1 MLKEEFIA
9 RTGYTPTDAEYAA
22 IEEDYYAF
30 DGDKDAYCK
39 AFDVKAFTSQ
49 SFNIRAEITRRAH
62 QIEELNET
70 VSELRRQ
77 NEDLKKER
85 AALIDRLDEEQEWQ
99 LYDKG
104 GTQID
109 QQRYEDLVLLGRGLS
124 DDEAKAFIHRECGF
138 DISMIEIV
146 REAAI
151 MEINRHHQTR
161 VAVMRKRE
169 PHYESSDW
177 NYVRFD
183 VKIPCGTWKWE
194 YINGTPHEY
203 LA

>member
-39 AFDVKAFTSQ
+39 AFDVEAFTSQ

-77 NEDLKKER
+77 NEELKKER
-85 AALIDRLDEEQEWQ
+85 AALIDRFLCPFFDASRV
-99 LYDKG
+99 G
-104 GTQID
+104 G
-109 QQRYEDLVLLGRGLS
+109 
-124 DDEAKAFIHRECGF
+124 
-138 DISMIEIV
+138 
-146 REAAI
+146 
-151 MEINRHHQTR
+151 
-161 VAVMRKRE
+161 
-169 PHYESSDW
+169 
-177 NYVRFD
+177 
-183 VKIPCGTWKWE
+183 
-194 YINGTPHEY
+194 
-203 LA
+203 